1 MVEVVTVTD
10 LTTLTLTILQDPQCM
25 VMHNLHLM
33 DSETMLIGINLTQH
47 GDQVVTEHS
56 TEVVVLEVV
65 KVLSLYR
72 SFTDERS

>member
-10 LTTLTLTILQDPQCM
+10 LTTLTLTILQDPQRM

-33 DSETMLIGINLTQH
+33 DSGTMPIGINLTQH